1 MDILYGL
8 CLGIVAT
15 ISLVGILSPRYKD
28 NLLQCIGLTEIC
40 MASTIRLWA
49 MIFNGNQLNAAESL
63 WLMMIGIAT
72 FAVGMAV
79 KVIRFDRQDKQ
90 RQIRDRIAKQ

>member
-40 MASTIRLWA
+40 MASTVRLWA
-49 MIFNGNQLNAAESL
+49 LLFNADAQNAAQTL
-63 WLMMIGIAT
+63 WLLMIGIAT
-72 FAVGMAV
+72 FAIGMAV
-79 KVIRFDRQDKQ
+79 KVIHFQ
-90 RQIRDRIAKQ
+90 RKGDPR

>member
-40 MASTIRLWA
+40 MASTVRLWA
-49 MIFNGNQLNAAESL
+49 MLFNGNQMNAAESL
-63 WLMMIGIAT
+63 WLMIIGVAT

-79 KVIRFDRQDKQ
+79 KVISFSRKEMRND
-90 RQIRDRIAKQ
+90 

>member
-63 WLMMIGIAT
+63 WLMMIGVAT

>member
-63 WLMMIGIAT
+63 WLMMIGVAT

-79 KVIRFDRQDKQ
+79 KVVHFDRQEKQ
-90 RQIRDRIAKQ
+90 RQLRERIAKQ

>member
-40 MASTIRLWA
+40 MASTVRLWA
-49 MIFNGNQLNAAESL
+49 LLFNADAQNAAQTL
-63 WLMMIGIAT
+63 WLLMIGIAT
-72 FAVGMAV
+72 FAIGMAV
-79 KVIRFDRQDKQ
+79 KVIHFQ
-90 RQIRDRIAKQ
+90 RKENPK

>member
-15 ISLVGILSPRYKD
+15 ISLVGVLSPRYKD

-40 MASTIRLWA
+40 MASTVRLWA
-49 MIFNGNQLNAAESL
+49 MLFNGNQLNAAESL
-63 WLMMIGIAT
+63 WLMMIGVAT

-79 KVIRFDRQDKQ
+79 KVVHFDRQEKQ
-90 RQIRDRIAKQ
+90 RQIRERIAKQ

>member
-1 MDILYGL
+1 MDILYSL

-40 MASTIRLWA
+40 MASTVRLWA
-49 MIFNGNQLNAAESL
+49 LLFNDGAQNAAQTL
-63 WLMMIGIAT
+63 WLLMIGIAT

-90 RQIRDRIAKQ
+90 RHIRDRIAKQ

>member
-40 MASTIRLWA
+40 MASTVRLWA
-49 MIFNGNQLNAAESL
+49 LLFDDGAQHAVQSL
-63 WLMMIGIAT
+63 WLLMIGIAT

>member
-15 ISLVGILSPRYKD
+15 ISLVGVLSPRYKD

-40 MASTIRLWA
+40 MASTVRLWA
-49 MIFNGNQLNAAESL
+49 MLFNGNQMNAAESL
-63 WLMMIGIAT
+63 WLMMIGVAT

-79 KVIRFDRQDKQ
+79 KVISFSRKEMRND
-90 RQIRDRIAKQ
+90 

>member
-49 MIFNGNQLNAAESL
+49 MIFNSNQLNAAESL
-63 WLMMIGIAT
+63 WLMMIGVAT

-79 KVIRFDRQDKQ
+79 KVISFSRKEMRND
-90 RQIRDRIAKQ
+90 

>member
-79 KVIRFDRQDKQ
+79 KVISFSRKEMRND
-90 RQIRDRIAKQ
+90 